1 MTAAGRAVFSCVLA
15 AAVSSVAAASPPSS
29 PVQLDSQLV
38 LQRYALAVEAVLP
51 PKNVVFTYA
60 VSQLGPSNIEQRHRI
75 YRSGADVRDETLA
88 VDGVALTRKSVRV
101 SRREDRY
108 AIARLAPR
116 TGAYQMLF
124 LRPVKDGDHLDYV
137 YEATPIVRQ
146 SGPAIDGVTIDGL
159 RFLPRLVHFRTVAG
173 DAAGTGEVRYAPF
186 GPYWMPVSATVAAR
200 VGGKPAREHISWGDY
215 RFPESLPASTFAAR
229 RTLPSES
236 P

>member
-1 MTAAGRAVFSCVLA
+1 MTAAGRAAFSCVLA
-15 AAVSSVAAASPPSS
+15 AAVSSVAAASPPS
-29 PVQLDSQLV
+29 PAQLDSQLV

-60 VSQLGPSNIEQRHRI
+60 VSQLGPSNVEQRHRI

-88 VDGVALTRKSVRV
+88 VDGVALTHKAVRI

-108 AIARLAPR
+108 AVARLAPR

-137 YEATPIVRQ
+137 YETTPIVRQ
-146 SGPAIDGVTIDGL
+146 SGASIDGVTIDGL
-159 RFLPRLVHFRTVAG
+159 RFLPRAIHFKTVAG
-173 DAAGTGEVRYAPF
+173 DVSGSGEVRYAPF
-186 GPYWMPVSATVAAR
+186 GPYWMPVSASVEAR

-215 RFPESLPASTFAAR
+215 RFPESLPPSTFATR
-229 RTLPSES
+229 RTLPPGS